1 MSLIVTNRINPNIV
15 NAIEPPID
23 EANSWLAGRKFTDEK
38 PLLNLAQAVPSY
50 APSKEL
56 TNFLAGRVQ
65 LFETAQYGPVSGND
79 NLKDALANHMTGI
92 YGGSIYNDNILI
104 SAGCNQAFCLASMA
118 LAKAGDEIILTT
130 PYYFNHQM
138 WLEMQDIK
146 TVHLDCD
153 MNNEGLPEIDKA
165 RKLIS
170 KKTKAIVLVSPNNP
184 TGAIYPVNLL
194 EGFFEL
200 CEEFGIKLIL
210 DETYKD
216 FQMQQPPHKLFD
228 FPDWGETL
236 IQVYSF
242 SKCFSLTGYRVGS
255 IIAGKEVIEAVT
267 KIMDTIAICA
277 PRIAQDAALYGLQ
290 NLTSWVADKRD
301 ILARRSELFIKLF
314 KENNIGFEL
323 VSSGAYF
330 AYVRHLYKNKNAY
343 EVAMEL
349 LNKENILSL
358 PGTFFGPNQD
368 RFLRLAY
375 ANITRK
381 EITEVVDRLNMSFR
395 IPS

>member
-1 MSLIVTNRINPNIV
+1 VTNRINANIV
-15 NAIEPPID
+15 NAINPPID
-23 EANSWLAGRKFTDEK
+23 EVNSWLAGRKFTDEK

-50 APSKEL
+50 APPKEL
-56 TNFLAGRVQ
+56 TNFMAERVQ

-79 NLKDALANHMTGI
+79 NLKAALANHMTEI
-92 YGGSIYNDNILI
+92 YGGSIYSDNILI

-153 MNNEGLPEIDKA
+153 MNNKGLPEIDKA

-184 TGAIYPVNLL
+184 TGARYPINLL

-200 CEEFGIKLIL
+200 CQEFGIKLII

-216 FQMQQPPHKLFD
+216 FLIQQPPHKLFD
-228 FPDWGETL
+228 FPNWGETL

-255 IIAGKEVIEAVT
+255 IIAGKEVIELVT

-301 ILARRSELFIKLF
+301 ILARRRELFVKLF
-314 KENNIGFEL
+314 KDNNLGFEL

-349 LNKENILSL
+349 LDKENILSL

-381 EITEVVDRLNMSFR
+381 EITEVVDRLNVSFR

>member
-1 MSLIVTNRINPNIV
+1 MTNRINPNIV
-15 NAIEPPID
+15 NAIDPPID

-200 CEEFGIKLIL
+200 CQEFGIKLIL

-255 IIAGKEVIEAVT
+255 IIAGKEVIELVT

-349 LNKENILSL
+349 LDKENILSL

>member
-1 MSLIVTNRINPNIV
+1 MTNRINPNIV
-15 NAIEPPID
+15 NAIDPPID

-349 LNKENILSL
+349 LDKENILSL

>member
-15 NAIEPPID
+15 NAIDPPID

-349 LNKENILSL
+349 LDKENILSL

>member
-1 MSLIVTNRINPNIV
+1 VTNRINPNIV
-15 NAIEPPID
+15 NAIDPPID

-200 CEEFGIKLIL
+200 CQEFGIKLIL

-255 IIAGKEVIEAVT
+255 IIAGKEVIELVT

-349 LNKENILSL
+349 LDKENILSL

>member
-1 MSLIVTNRINPNIV
+1 MTNRTNPNIV
-15 NAIEPPID
+15 NAIDPPID
-23 EANSWLAGRKFTDEK
+23 EANSWLDGRKFTDEK

-50 APSKEL
+50 APSKDL
-56 TNFLAGRVQ
+56 TDFMAERVQ

-79 NLKDALANHMTGI
+79 NLKAALATHMTEI
-92 YGGSIYNDNILI
+92 YGGSIYSDNILI

-153 MNNEGLPEIDKA
+153 MNNEGLPEVDKA

-184 TGAIYPVNLL
+184 TGARYPVDLL
-194 EGFFEL
+194 EGFFKL
-200 CEEFGIKLIL
+200 CQEFGIKLII

-216 FQMQQPPHKLFD
+216 FLIQQPPHKLFN
-228 FPDWGETL
+228 FPDWEETL

-255 IIAGKEVIEAVT
+255 IIAGKEVIELVT

-330 AYVRHLYKNKNAY
+330 AYVRHPYKNKNAY

-349 LNKENILSL
+349 LDKENILSL

-381 EITEVVDRLNMSFR
+381 EITEVVDRLNMSFG

>member
-15 NAIEPPID
+15 NAIDPPID

-92 YGGSIYNDNILI
+92 YGGSIYSDNILI

-200 CEEFGIKLIL
+200 CQEFGIKLIL

-255 IIAGKEVIEAVT
+255 IIAGKEVIELVT

-301 ILARRSELFIKLF
+301 ILARRRELFVKLF
-314 KENNIGFEL
+314 KDNNLGFEL

-349 LNKENILSL
+349 LDKENILSL

-381 EITEVVDRLNMSFR
+381 EITEVVDRLNVSFR

>member
-1 MSLIVTNRINPNIV
+1 
-15 NAIEPPID
+15 
-23 EANSWLAGRKFTDEK
+23 
-38 PLLNLAQAVPSY
+38 
-50 APSKEL
+50 
-56 TNFLAGRVQ
+56 
-65 LFETAQYGPVSGND
+65 
-79 NLKDALANHMTGI
+79 
-92 YGGSIYNDNILI
+92 
-104 SAGCNQAFCLASMA
+104 

-165 RKLIS
+165 RELIS
-170 KKTKAIVLVSPNNP
+170 TKTKAIVLVSPNNP
-184 TGAIYPVNLL
+184 TGTRYPESLL

-200 CEEFGIKLIL
+200 CQQCGIKLII

-216 FQMQQPPHKLFD
+216 FLLQQPPHKLFD

-255 IIAGKEVIEAVT
+255 IIAGKEVIKLVT

-290 NLTSWVADKRD
+290 NLTTWVADKRD
-301 ILARRSELFIKLF
+301 MLARRSELFIKLF
-314 KENNIGFEL
+314 KENDLGFEL

-330 AYVRHLYKNKNAY
+330 AYVRHPYKNKNAY

-381 EITEVVDRLNMSFR
+381 EITEVVNRLNASFNN
-395 IPS
+395 PS

>member
-1 MSLIVTNRINPNIV
+1 VTNRINPNIV
-15 NAIEPPID
+15 NAIDPPID
-23 EANSWLAGRKFTDEK
+23 EANSWLLGRTFTDEK

-50 APSKEL
+50 APSKDL
-56 TNFLAGRVQ
+56 TNFMAERVK

-79 NLKDALANHMTGI
+79 NLKTELANHMNGI
-92 YGGSIYNDNILI
+92 YGGSIYHDNILI

-118 LAKAGDEIILTT
+118 LAKAGDEMILTT

-153 MNNEGLPEIDKA
+153 MNNKGLPEIDRA
-165 RKLIS
+165 RELIS

-184 TGAIYPVNLL
+184 TGTRYPENLL

-200 CEEFGIKLIL
+200 CQQTGIKLII

-216 FQMQQPPHKLFD
+216 FLIQQPPHKLFN
-228 FPDWGETL
+228 FPNWGETL

-255 IIAGKEVIEAVT
+255 IIAGKEVIKLVT

-290 NLTSWVADKRD
+290 NLTSWVADKRKM
-301 ILARRSELFIKLF
+301 LARRSELFTKLF
-314 KENNIGFEL
+314 KENDLSFEL

-381 EITEVVDRLNMSFR
+381 QIVEVVDRLNASFHK
-395 IPS
+395 PS

>member
-15 NAIEPPID
+15 NAIDPPID

-255 IIAGKEVIEAVT
+255 IIAGKEVIELVT

-349 LNKENILSL
+349 LDKENILSL

>member
-1 MSLIVTNRINPNIV
+1 VTNRINPNIV
-15 NAIEPPID
+15 NAIDPPID

-255 IIAGKEVIEAVT
+255 IIAGKEVIELVT

-349 LNKENILSL
+349 LDKENILSL

>member
-1 MSLIVTNRINPNIV
+1 MTNRINANIV
-15 NAIEPPID
+15 NAIDPPID
-23 EANSWLAGRKFTDEK
+23 EVNSWLAGRKFTDEK

-56 TNFLAGRVQ
+56 TNFMAERVQ

-79 NLKDALANHMTGI
+79 NLKAALANHMTEI
-92 YGGSIYNDNILI
+92 YGGSIYSDNILI

-200 CEEFGIKLIL
+200 CQEFGIKLIL

-255 IIAGKEVIEAVT
+255 IIAGKEVIELVT

-349 LNKENILSL
+349 LDKENILSL

>member
-1 MSLIVTNRINPNIV
+1 VTNRINPNIV
-15 NAIEPPID
+15 NAIDPPID

-349 LNKENILSL
+349 LDKENILSL

>member
-15 NAIEPPID
+15 NAIDPPID

-50 APSKEL
+50 APSKDL
-56 TNFLAGRVQ
+56 TNFMAERVQ

-200 CEEFGIKLIL
+200 CQEFGIKLIL

-255 IIAGKEVIEAVT
+255 IIAGKEVIELVT

-349 LNKENILSL
+349 LDKENILSL